1 MEYGMNTNDKKT
13 KLGSIV
19 FICIIM
25 LVFTVGLVRTVFF
38 PQDINYYENRYS
50 NKISTPSVN
59 TILDGS
65 FQNSIED
72 AFSDQIPLARRLK
85 SAYND
90 ATSMFTKLFVAP
102 IIEKNDRTYINYKN
116 NTKIFGGYY
125 VASPYTLEQVKDSFS
140 ANADKLNALIEKYPD
155 VDFYTYYIEKETDI
169 NFETGEKLHADQYLF
184 SLLNSENAKKRTY
197 TIDNFEEYAKYF
209 YKTDHHWKHTG
220 AYRAYTD
227 IVDFMGCEDAPI
239 KAGEEVLI
247 TPQFGGSHAAGAG
260 SQIIYEPFYAYEFA
274 FPKFQNIT
282 GAQVG
287 DYGLQEDFAK
297 AKSIQPMSYGQFYGW
312 DDAEVIFDTGK
323 TDRDNVLVIG
333 NSYDNAILKLMATH
347 FNRTHS
353 IDLRHYERVK
363 GSKFNFQQYMEQND
377 IDKVLFVGNVV
388 FYASSDFVWEK

>member
-1 MEYGMNTNDKKT
+1 MDTNDKKT
-13 KLGSIV
+13 KLKNLGSIV

-184 SLLNSENAKKRTY
+184 SLLHSENAKKRTY

-247 TPQFGGSHAAGAG
+247 ASQFGGSHAAGAG

-297 AKSIQPMSYGQFYGW
+297 ARSIQPMSYGQFYGW
-312 DDAEVIFDTGK
+312 DDAEVVFDTGK
-323 TDRDNVLVIG
+323 
-333 NSYDNAILKLMATH
+333 M
-347 FNRTHS
+347 F
-353 IDLRHYERVK
+353 
-363 GSKFNFQQYMEQND
+363 
-377 IDKVLFVGNVV
+377 
-388 FYASSDFVWEK
+388 W

>member
-1 MEYGMNTNDKKT
+1 MDTNDKKKKLT
-13 KLGSIV
+13 KLGNIV
-19 FICIIM
+19 FIGIIM
-25 LVFTVGLVRTVFF
+25 FVFLVGLTRTVFF
-38 PQDINYYENRYS
+38 PQDINSYENRYS
-50 NKISTPSVN
+50 NKISAPSVSA
-59 TILDGS
+59 ILKGT
-65 FQNSIED
+65 FQSSIED

-90 ATSMFTKLFVAP
+90 TTSAFTKLFVEP
-102 IIEKNDRTYINYKN
+102 IIENNNRTYINYRN
-116 NTKIFGGYY
+116 NSKIFGGYY
-125 VASPYTLEQVKDSFS
+125 VAAPYALEQVKDSFS
-140 ANADKLNALIEKYPD
+140 ANANKINALIEKYPD

-184 SLLNSENAKKRTY
+184 SLLKSEDAKKRTY
-197 TIDNFEEYAKYF
+197 TIDNFEEYADYF

-220 AYRAYTD
+220 AYRAYKD

-239 KAGEEVLI
+239 EAGEEVLI

-260 SQIIYEPFYAYEFA
+260 SQIIYEPFYAYEFDFPA
-274 FPKFQNIT
+274 FRSIT

-312 DDAEVIFDTGK
+312 DDAEVVFDTGK

-363 GSKFNFQQYMEQND
+363 GSKFNFQEYMEQND